1 MKKHLIFAAFLLI
14 RSALAMAAD
23 PINNTVIN
31 EAPFQIT
38 MAAMKLNFWDVNTLD
53 EATKT
58 ITFNLSTHPN
68 YTYGS
73 QVGWNCSA
81 SPVDASKFNYL
92 VVSLNNST
100 PSNVQIRLYN
110 VADNSPEY
118 VPAKSDGTENAIGSG
133 SNHVDIALQNG
144 YFKNNGATAAQTT
157 ISSIYKLI
165 FWESFGNTVHTIN
178 FSNVFLTN
186 KLPNWS
192 APVTRPTTSGNFG
205 TICLPY
211 PATMENAYIYT
222 VSGKSADGKTVY
234 LTHYNGLIQAG
245 VPYIYKSLSDDGV
258 KFYQIEDDGVKTTT
272 SSTEN
277 GLTGCLTATTGLSS
291 MYACNGTELA
301 KATECAANQAYLDIS
316 GLSTV
321 TSGDEKLTVN
331 TTPITTGIYTD
342 EYTPLYSSQMN
353 LNIFRQNS
361 FDDATKTI
369 TYVNDI
375 DPTST
380 KTPKER
386 YFAGM
391 AGWTYSTAKD
401 FTAYRYLVMAFN
413 PQANSY
419 YTINLRMNDT
429 DYNPCDK
436 DGNNTVLLN
445 GTKHVDLDMQ
455 SGYFKT
461 GSTVSTITFDKV
473 NQVAFWDSWEDDNKL
488 SLANVFLT
496 NTLPDWDNP
505 VTRTTTSGNYGTV
518 CLPYPAICTDGYVYQ
533 IKSVNSAKTQL
544 TIEPYN
550 GVMKPGMPY
559 LFQSIGSGV
568 NFYEIKDS
576 KVLASEAGTYN
587 GLVGCLNATTN
598 IANDGKCY
606 VLKDN
611 VWALVNSDN
620 FTSGANRAYVNLDNV
635 SVESTSAK
643 GIVMDLSN
651 EATGINAVNANSNEA
666 DVVYTITGVKVDSNM
681 KLQRG
686 VYIRGGKKFVI
697 K

>member
-1 MKKHLIFAAFLLI
+1 VK
-14 RSALAMAAD
+14 
-23 PINNTVIN
+23 
-31 EAPFQIT
+31 
-38 MAAMKLNFWDVNTLD
+38 
-53 EATKT
+53 
-58 ITFNLSTHPN
+58 
-68 YTYGS
+68 
-73 QVGWNCSA
+73 
-81 SPVDASKFNYL
+81 
-92 VVSLNNST
+92 
-100 PSNVQIRLYN
+100 
-110 VADNSPEY
+110 
-118 VPAKSDGTENAIGSG
+118 
-133 SNHVDIALQNG
+133 
-144 YFKNNGATAAQTT
+144 ATAST
-157 ISSIYKLI
+157 
-165 FWESFGNTVHTIN
+165 
-178 FSNVFLTN
+178 
-186 KLPNWS
+186 
-192 APVTRPTTSGNFG
+192 
-205 TICLPY
+205 
-211 PATMENAYIYT
+211 
-222 VSGKSADGKTVY
+222 
-234 LTHYNGLIQAG
+234 
-245 VPYIYKSLSDDGV
+245 
-258 KFYQIEDDGVKTTT
+258 
-272 SSTEN
+272 TEN

-301 KATECAANQAYLDIS
+301 KTTECAANQAYLDIS
-316 GLSTV
+316 GLSTA
-321 TSGDEKLTVN
+321 TSGDEQLTVN

-342 EYTPLYSSQMN
+342 EYTPLYSSKMT
-353 LNIFRQNS
+353 LNIFMENS

-369 TYVNDI
+369 TYNHASGTGGQV
-375 DPTST
+375 
-380 KTPKER
+380 
-386 YFAGM
+386 
-391 AGWTYSTAKD
+391 GWAYTTAKD
-401 FTAYRYLVMAFN
+401 FTAYRYFIMAFN

-419 YTINLRMNDT
+419 YETHLKI
-429 DYNPCDK
+429 
-436 DGNNTVLLN
+436 NNTGTEYRPCNASGTFYDIVN
-445 GTKHVDLDMQ
+445 GTKHIDLDMQ
-455 SGYFKT
+455 NCYVKINDVLTAIS
-461 GSTVSTITFDKV
+461 FDKV
-473 NQVAFWDSWEDDNKL
+473 NSFAFWDSWEADYQL

-505 VTRTTTSGNYGTV
+505 VTRTMTSGNYGTV

-533 IKSVNSAKTQL
+533 IKSVNRAKTQL

-559 LFQSIGSGV
+559 IFQSIGSGV

-576 KVLASEAGTYN
+576 KALASDAGTYN

-651 EATGINAVNANSNEA
+651 EATGINAVNANGNEA